1 MLLSV
6 KDITIN
12 YLPNQNVLE
21 NIDLD
26 IEKGEFIGIVGKSGC
41 GKTTLLESIGGLK
54 KPHSGHIYF
63 NDEDIYQN
71 HYNQSDLRKNLQIVF
86 QFPEKQ
92 FFEQDV
98 FSEIS
103 YGLRMLNSPS
113 DLIESRVKHSL
124 KSVGFNFE
132 LIRQKSPF
140 VLSGGQKRRLALA
153 CALAI
158 QPELLLLDEPFS
170 GLDAEGSKI
179 ITDTLIN
186 EHQKG
191 TAIVLVSHDPN
202 ILCEICN
209 RIIVLS
215 NHTIAFDGNPV
226 QVYSKRNE
234 LQKLEIIQP
243 DTQIL
248 SQLLNMG
255 QLNNLKYD
263 YFIQDLIKYIEEKA

>member
-1 MLLSV
+1 MLLRLKEIS
-6 KDITIN
+6 IN
-12 YLPNQNVLE
+12 YLPNQNILE
-21 NIDLD
+21 RIDLNV
-26 IEKGEFIGIVGKSGC
+26 EKGEFVGIVGKSGC

-54 KPHSGHIYF
+54 KPQSGYIYY
-63 NDEDIYQN
+63 NNEDIYQPLF
-71 HYNQSDLRKNLQIVF
+71 NQKGFRKKLQIVF
-86 QFPEKQ
+86 QFPENQ

-98 FSEIS
+98 FSEVS
-103 YGLRMLNSPS
+103 YGLRMLDLPS
-113 DLIESRVKHSL
+113 DVIESRVKQSL
-124 KSVGFNFE
+124 ESVGFNFE

-179 ITDTLIN
+179 VTDTLIN

-191 TAIVLVSHDPN
+191 TTIVLVSHDPN
-202 ILCEICN
+202 ILCEICD

-215 NHTIAFDGNPV
+215 KRKIAFDGNPV
-226 QVYSKRNE
+226 QIYSKKDDLQE
-234 LQKLEIIQP
+234 LGIIQP

-248 SQLLNMG
+248 TQLLGMEQSND
-255 QLNNLKYD
+255 LKYD
-263 YFIQDLIKYIEEKA
+263 YFIQNLIQFIEEKA